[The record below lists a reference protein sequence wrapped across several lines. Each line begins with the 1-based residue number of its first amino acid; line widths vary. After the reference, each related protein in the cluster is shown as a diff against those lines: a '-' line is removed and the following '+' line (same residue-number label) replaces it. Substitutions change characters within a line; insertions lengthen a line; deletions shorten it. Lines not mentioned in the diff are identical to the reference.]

1 VNTASFGFEGG
12 TSAVGL
18 AIAGATSGLVPE
30 FTLGMYNT
38 FGAALAC
45 AAGA

>member
-12 TSAVGL
+12 TSAVGV
-18 AIAGATSGLVPE
+18 AIAGATGGVVPE

-38 FGAALAC
+38 FGASMAC
-45 AAGA
+45 G